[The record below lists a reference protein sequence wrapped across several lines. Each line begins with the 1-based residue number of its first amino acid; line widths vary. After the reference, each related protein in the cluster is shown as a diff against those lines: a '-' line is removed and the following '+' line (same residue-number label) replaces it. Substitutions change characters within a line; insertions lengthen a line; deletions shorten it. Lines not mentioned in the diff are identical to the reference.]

1 MVKLIYRGHSLE
13 RTLHVQPY
21 QKPHALNWRYHAPG
35 ETYGSAPRV
44 LHDRTPG
51 VVNWRFRPQGEV

>member
-1 MVKLIYRGHSLE
+1 MVKLIYRGHVLE
-13 RTLHVQPY
+13 HTPHMPLY

-35 ETYGSAPRV
+35 ETYGNAPR
-44 LHDRTPG
+44 LLPERTTG